1 MNNTSVNLFN
11 NGVVKIIPPKM
22 AKKKLIKLAIFIP
35 PILAFFK
42 PPLTPGELVRDASRG
57 GQA

>member
-42 PPLTPGELVRDASRG
+42 PPLTLDICKQRKKGTGL
-57 GQA
+57 

>member
-42 PPLTPGELVRDASRG
+42 PPLTLFPLLTVDK
-57 GQA
+57 